1 MCMGGKSS
9 TPQAQ
14 KPPPPAP
21 PTVFDYNT
29 SGSSDARQR
38 AAAGVNQ
45 AQSATLLS
53 ETQPSGAGFG
63 SDLGG
68 VTAKQ

>member
-1 MCMGGKSS
+1 MCLGSKSS
-9 TPQAQ
+9 TPTQQ

-21 PTVFDYNT
+21 PTVFDYG
-29 SGSSDARQR
+29 SGGRSDAQQR

-53 ETQPSGAGFG
+53 ETQPPGAGFG
-63 SDLGG
+63 SELGG